1 MGLAEAVHLFLAF
14 YAPMQALPTYRRFE
28 VVSMCHHTD
37 ITLRMKSMGT
47 S

>member
-1 MGLAEAVHLFLAF
+1 MSLAVAVRLFLAL

-37 ITLRMKSMGT
+37 IT
-47 S
+47 